1 MTDPVDSGFITP
13 DYGRRSLGEVLPAI
27 GAALGKSALHDP
39 GWELPDAPSYVV
51 LLVDGMGAELLR
63 RHPTQAPYLSSLI
76 GRVPDATAGTP
87 STTATSLTSLGTAL
101 SPGEHGILGYT
112 TRVPES
118 GVLLNALHWDRR
130 VDPNT
135 WQPNPTAF
143 ERLSTVGVS
152 VSVVSKREFA
162 GSGLSVASQR
172 GADYVGVDRVGERV
186 AATVRATDEMSL
198 TYVYDGDLDWV
209 GHRHGVDSDQW
220 RHQLAAIDSQAHQL
234 REALPPATRL
244 VVIADHGMVDCPKV
258 GRVDIDRVPEMRFGL
273 AMLGGEARFRHLY
286 AEPGAAEDLIDTW
299 RGVLGETAVVLPR
312 DEAIAL
318 GWFGEVSAAF
328 ALRIGDVVVASTG
341 NAGVFSSV
349 NFKGETKLIG
359 IHGSLTPDEMLI
371 PVLID

>member
-1 MTDPVDSGFITP
+1 MTHPVHSGFVTP
-13 DYGRRSLGEVLPAI
+13 DYGGRSLGEVLPAV
-27 GAALGKSALHDP
+27 AVALGRHSLGDP
-39 GWELPDAPSYVV
+39 EWGLPEASSYVV

-63 RHPTQAPYLSSLI
+63 RNAEHAPYLSSLI

-101 SPGEHGILGYT
+101 APGSHGILGYT
-112 TRVPES
+112 TRVPET
-118 GVLLNALHWDRR
+118 GVLLNALHWDKR
-130 VDPNT
+130 VDPTT

-143 ERLSTVGVS
+143 ERLLADGVR

-172 GADYVGVDRVGERV
+172 GADYIGVDRVGERV
-186 AATVRATDEMSL
+186 AATVRATSDLSL

-234 REALPPATRL
+234 REALPATTRL
-244 VVIADHGMVDCPKV
+244 VVIADHGMVDCPESA
-258 GRVDIDRVPEMRFGL
+258 RVDIDHVPEMRFGL

-286 AEPGAAEDLIDTW
+286 AEPGAAVDLAQTW
-299 RGVLGETAVVLPR
+299 VDVLGDAALVLSR

-318 GWFGEVSAAF
+318 GWFGEVRADLAA
-328 ALRIGDVVVASTG
+328 RIGDLVVASTG
-341 NAGVFSSV
+341 NSGVFSSV
-349 NFKGETKLIG
+349 NFAGETKLTG
-359 IHGSLTPDEMLI
+359 VHGSLTADEMLI